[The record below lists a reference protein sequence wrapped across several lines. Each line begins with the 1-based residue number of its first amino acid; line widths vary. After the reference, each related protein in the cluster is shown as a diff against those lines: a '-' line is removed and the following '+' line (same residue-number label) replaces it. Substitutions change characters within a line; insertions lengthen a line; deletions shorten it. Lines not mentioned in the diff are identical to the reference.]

1 MVIVSKIPGGA
12 ELMNAEEV
20 LKKAGIEEGMK
31 VADFG
36 CGGRAYFSLQAAR
49 LVGKDGLVYAIDIL
63 KTVLRSVEDLAKFY
77 NLKNIKTVWADLEVP
92 GSTKIENESTDFVI
106 ITNLFFQTK
115 DHKIILKEA
124 VRILKRNGKIFVADW
139 GKTAS
144 PLGPPVKMRVDPQK
158 IKKIAEEIGFI
169 FEKEFQA
176 GPYHFGMV
184 FVKG

>member
-20 LKKAGIEEGMK
+20 LKKAGLIGGMT

-36 CGGRAYFSLQAAR
+36 CGGRAYFTLNAAR
-49 LVGKDGLVYAIDIL
+49 LVGKNGLVYAIDIL
-63 KTVLRSVEDLAKFY
+63 KTALRSAEDLAKFY
-77 NLKNIKTVWADLEVP
+77 NLSNVRTIWADLEVF
-92 GSTKIENESTDFVI
+92 GSTKIEAESVDFII

-115 DHKIILKEA
+115 KHEVILKEA
-124 VRILKRNGKIFVADW
+124 FRILKKNGIVFIADW
-139 GKTAS
+139 VKTAT
-144 PLGPPVKMRVDPQK
+144 PLGPPVKMRVDPEK
-158 IKKIAEEIGFI
+158 IKEIASNVGLT

-184 FVKG
+184 FVKK